1 MIDTTS
7 NELFPQF
14 FETPILFIDLRK
26 KRNIGIFSIDRIDFP
41 KDLREKTNA
50 MIKELVKLFFEEFF
64 PKSLFWQRSNE
75 RWKNRTRK
83 WGKDFRDCA
92 KLYLEGL
99 SSTLVLPPIYKKAGI
114 YLAVGTYTVFR
125 MEKELI
131 REFIREALPVI
142 NRCACEFGFTVVSS
156 YHSRNKVAELWGVD
170 ANDRA
175 KFKQRSVG

>member
-1 MIDTTS
+1 MGDQNILVHGSNKLFENRVSEKLQKTT
-7 NELFPQF
+7 
-14 FETPILFIDLRK
+14 FEKLPILFLEHRE
-26 KRNIGIFSIDRIDFP
+26 KRDTGSFSIDRIDFP
-41 KDLREKTNA
+41 RDLREKTNA

-99 SSTLVLPPIYKKAGI
+99 SSTLVLPPIYKKTGI

-125 MEKELI
+125 MEKELVY
-131 REFIREALPVI
+131 EFIKQAMLMI
-142 NRCACEFGFTVVSS
+142 NCYACKFGFVVVWDS
-156 YHSRNKVAELWGVD
+156 KGVKYD
-170 ANDRA
+170 N
-175 KFKQRSVG
+175 